1 MFTAPAFLSWAL
13 AVAPVPPSDTAAP
26 VAYAAPV
33 VEADEYTS
41 PAGHR
46 TRWASAKYVLPD
58 GKIAEVFIIGDDNVS
73 AEATISVDGE
83 AIVSAN
89 FDPKTGLTRWTSS
102 EPGTSERAASAM
114 KAIAEF
120 DGGELLDAF
129 IPDGEL
135 SGPCSESTKKLV
147 RLAKYAWVGVIAVAE
162 GVCCLGTSP
171 ATGGSSCLACI
182 GLGGIA
188 AAAGSDVAEDYCD

>member
-89 FDPKTGLTRWTSS
+89 FDPKTGFTRWTSP
-102 EPGTSERAASAM
+102 EPGSREHAAAALSALAER
-114 KAIAEF
+114 
-120 DGGELLDAF
+120 DGGELFDVF
-129 IPDGEL
+129 VPDEAL
-135 SGPCSESTKKLV
+135 SGPCGESTKRWV
-147 RLAKYAWVGVIAVAE
+147 RLAKYAWQGVLGGAVA
-162 GVCCLGTSP
+162 VCCGGTVG
-171 ATGGSSCLACI
+171 AACVAC
-182 GLGGIA
+182 GVFGGIA
-188 AAAGSDVAEDYCD
+188 AGAAEDIANDYCS